1 MALLLALLL
10 AAAAADVAVSGDLA
24 RFSPDVIKAADFAI
38 SAQNRMSNYPYAYKV
53 MSVLSDTA
61 QIYPPARVK
70 YSMVVEVGETA
81 CKNTQSLKLSDCVLQ
96 NLPNTKVLRLQHLLH
111 SYSTLTR
118 WGYAVLLHS

>member
-61 QIYPPARVK
+61 QVRPPPARVK

-96 NLPNTKVLRLQHLLH
+96 NLPNTKVLLTEF
-111 SYSTLTR
+111 YYTLTPP
-118 WGYAVLLHS
+118 